1 MTRTSATADGAGA
14 RARDD
19 GSVGEQATRWLLKQ
33 SEGPLSAADARAFA
47 AWLAA
52 DPEHE
57 RQFRARQAA
66 WGDIPHMR
74 GLADIDALMAPTLY
88 ERVNGALYDLVAA
101 AHRLIPPPM
110 RWAALGGAVASIAV
124 ALVVVTVV
132 TYEPT
137 PVTGPTA
144 GPAYATRIAE
154 IRDIVLEDGS
164 TVTLGAASS
173 LDVAFT
179 VHERRVVLAH
189 GEAFFDVHSSDPGRP
204 FVVVA
209 NDTVVRV
216 LGTKFDVHL
225 GADAVRVAV
234 LEGQVEV
241 MRPDE
246 PTGGLADEDVTH
258 VLTAGQKVVA
268 ARTGKVRPVRTID
281 TADVAAWRDGLLVYV
296 DTPLKDIIGDLNRY
310 HAGEIE
316 LADRALGELPYTAA
330 FQADQVDSVVSMI
343 AASLELDVATTPG
356 GRTVLTPRP
365 DAG

>member
-1 MTRTSATADGAGA
+1 MTRTSATADSAGVQ
-14 RARDD
+14 ARDG

-33 SEGPLSAADARAFA
+33 SQGPLDAADARAFA

-74 GLADIDALMAPTLY
+74 GLADIDALMAPSLY
-88 ERVNGALYDLVAA
+88 ERVNGALYELGAA
-101 AHRLIPPPM
+101 VRRLASPPV
-110 RWAALGGAVASIAV
+110 RWAALGGAVASIAL
-124 ALVVVTVV
+124 ALVVVT
-132 TYEPT
+132 YEPA
-137 PVTGPTA
+137 PVTGPA
-144 GPAYATRIAE
+144 ADPAHTTGIAE
-154 IRDIVLEDGS
+154 IRDIVLDDGS

-173 LDVAFT
+173 LGVAFAA
-179 VHERRVVLAH
+179 HERRVVLAR
-189 GEAFFDVHSSDPGRP
+189 GEAFFDVASDPGRP

-225 GADAVRVAV
+225 GVDAVRVAV

-241 MRPDE
+241 MRPDA
-246 PTGGLADEDVTH
+246 PTGGLADEDITH

-268 ARTGKVRPVRTID
+268 ARTGKVRPVQAID

-310 HAGEIE
+310 HAGHIE
-316 LADRALGELPYTAA
+316 LADRALGELAYTAA

-343 AASLELDVATTPG
+343 AASLALDVTTTPAG
-356 GRTVLTPRP
+356 HTVLTRRP